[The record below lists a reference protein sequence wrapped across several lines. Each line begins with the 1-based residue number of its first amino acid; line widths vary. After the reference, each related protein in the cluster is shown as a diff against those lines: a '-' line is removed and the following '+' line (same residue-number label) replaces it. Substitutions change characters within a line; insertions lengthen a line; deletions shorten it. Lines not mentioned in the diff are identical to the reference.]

1 MTAKNLLMA
10 LPGVAAVLLLYAC
23 DVKDP
28 IYETDHPGYGKIT
41 LTTDWSN
48 RTSGVEVPA
57 SYTVKVG
64 EYSATVSG
72 STNTINN
79 QFAPDTYRAYIYNTV
94 DNIAVNGTTT
104 TVASAA
110 APAGQTGAFVN
121 NAPGWFFSSALDAK
135 IEADKHHEFIAV
147 MRQQV
152 VELSFTVT
160 PSGGT
165 ADKIESI
172 TGVLGGVAGAMNID
186 NGERSASSSV
196 AMNFAKQ
203 PDGTWKATV
212 RLLGIVGDSQPLT
225 TTVKFTG
232 GNPGDVEDTT
242 DIHDE
247 IDDNFGDGG
256 GPVDPG
262 SGGSTPGDI
271 DLGTEIVE
279 TPTETGFTATI
290 KPWTKVT
297 GSGIAD

>member
-1 MTAKNLLMA
+1 M
-10 LPGVAAVLLLYAC
+10 GAAAMMLTAC

-28 IYETDHPGYGKIT
+28 IYETDHPGQGKIT
-41 LTTDWSN
+41 LTTDWTN
-48 RTSGVEVPA
+48 RTTGVEVPA

-64 EYSATVSG
+64 EYSATVNG
-72 STNTINN
+72 ATNTINN
-79 QFAPDTYRAYIYNTV
+79 MFAPDTYRAYIYNTTEGI
-94 DNIAVNGTTT
+94 DVNG
-104 TVASAA
+104 SAA
-110 APAGQTGAFVN
+110 TVIAATAPTGQTGAFIN
-121 NAPGWFFSSALDAK
+121 NSPGWFFSSALDAK
-135 IEADKHHEFIAV
+135 IEADKHHDFTAV

-165 ADKIESI
+165 ADRIESI
-172 TGVLGGVAGAMNID
+172 TGVLGGVAGAMDID
-186 NGERSASSSV
+186 TGERSAASSA

-203 PDGTWKATV
+203 PDGTWKATI
-212 RLLGIVGDSQPLT
+212 RLLGIVGNAQPLT

-232 GNPGDVEDTT
+232 GNPADVEDTT

-256 GPVDPG
+256 GPADPG
-262 SGGSTPGDI
+262 SGGSQPDI

-279 TPTETGFTATI
+279 TPTGASFTATI
-290 KPWTKVT
+290 TPWTKVT